1 MSLDHATAAE
11 LRAMLTADLLSVDD
25 VVAILKARAIKG
37 PSRRLLIELTGQDIA
52 PTERPAREREEVVD
66 HGLYLLTI
74 ATDGKARTDEW
85 TYTRW
90 ALCHSVDGVEPAH
103 RFRNGGPVNV
113 TRPVAGKDAPLW
125 MDRAVAYVRSMGPMN
140 RTELA
145 AVADWF
151 HAHRVGTPI
160 EDFAMAAK

>member
-11 LRAMLTADLLSVDD
+11 LRTMLAADLLSVDD

-37 PSRRLLIELTGQDIA
+37 PSRRLLIELTGQDVA
-52 PTERPAREREEVVD
+52 PSERPAPVREEVVD
-66 HGLYLLTI
+66 HALYLLTI

-90 ALCHSVDGVEPAH
+90 ALCHSADGVEPAH

-125 MDRAVAYVRSMGPMN
+125 MERAVAYVRSMGPMN
-140 RTELA
+140 RTDLA

-151 HAHRVGTPI
+151 RSHRVGTPI

>member
-1 MSLDHATAAE
+1 MSLDHATAAD
-11 LRAMLTADLLSVDD
+11 LRTMLAADLLTVDD
-25 VVAILKARAIKG
+25 VVSILRNRAIKG
-37 PSRRLLIELTGQDIA
+37 PSRRLLIELTGQDVA

-113 TRPVAGKDAPLW
+113 TRPVAGKDAPQW
-125 MDRAVAYVRSMGPMN
+125 MHRAVAYVRAMGAMN

-151 HAHRVGTPI
+151 RAHRTGTPI